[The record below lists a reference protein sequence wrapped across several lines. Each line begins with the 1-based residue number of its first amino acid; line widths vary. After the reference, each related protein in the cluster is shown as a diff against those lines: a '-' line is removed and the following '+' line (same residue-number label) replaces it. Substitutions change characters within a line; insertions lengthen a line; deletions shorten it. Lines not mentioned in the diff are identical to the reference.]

1 MDLRT
6 QLTNVKNVLRESKK
20 GHFNPLISGLGVKV
34 GINTVNIEYLTPLF
48 PL

>member
-1 MDLRT
+1 MCEEW
-6 QLTNVKNVLRESKK
+6 VKK

-34 GINTVNIEYLTPLF
+34 GVNTVNIGYSPPLF